1 MRYPFRLVGLLSFVV
16 LAACSGQAGLLLGPP
31 IKVTPATAPIAVGA
45 AAGLAP
51 KAGSQ
56 TEAVGQAP
64 SGAAT
69 EVVQPT
75 PRPVRTPIKVRVP
88 AAPPVILT
96 PTPTAPG
103 QAGAAPAL
111 AAPTQAVVEA
121 PTSTPVVIPPTPTA
135 EPSTDVATQAPAQ
148 PETGGAP
155 TPTLPPGT
163 ERLDTTMNI
172 LVVGS
177 DERTEGEAWRS
188 DVIILLAV
196 DFARR
201 EVGLISFPRDMWV
214 TIPTVGENRINTATF
229 FGEIQKY
236 PTGGI
241 GLLRDTLSK
250 DFGLRID
257 HFVKIDFDSFQDV
270 VDALGGI
277 DMMVDCAITGNFPK
291 EPGSRE
297 LVWQTLQPGKYHMD
311 GFFALRYARERKT
324 TSDIDRARRQQRLL
338 IAMRNRARE
347 VNIIP
352 RLPALYD
359 ALKQSIETDLGLTDL
374 VALARLGVQ
383 VDPKKAHGFI
393 IDYRQLNSWR
403 TPEGAMVLLPD
414 YDKINKGINTLFD
427 QPSVLESPNKPAN
440 CKAATPTPP

>member
-1 MRYPFRLVGLLSFVV
+1 MRYPLRLLGLMFFIVV
-16 LAACSGQAGLLLGPP
+16 LAACSGQAGLLFGPP
-31 IKVTPATAPIAVGA
+31 IKVTPATAPIAVGSA
-45 AAGLAP
+45 TGVASE
-51 KAGSQ
+51 AGSEPQ
-56 TEAVGQAP
+56 ALGQTAGGVDTEAV
-64 SGAAT
+64 
-69 EVVQPT
+69 EPT
-75 PRPVRTPIKVRVP
+75 PRPVRTPIRLRVP

-103 QAGAAPAL
+103 EAGAAPAL
-111 AAPTQAVVEA
+111 AAPTEAVAEA
-121 PTSTPVVIPPTPTA
+121 PTTTPIVPPTPAA
-135 EPSTDVATQAPAQ
+135 EPSTDVATQEPAQ
-148 PETGGAP
+148 PETGNAP

-163 ERLDTTMNI
+163 GRLDTTMNI

-177 DERTEGEAWRS
+177 DERTAGQPWRS
-188 DVIILLAV
+188 DVIMLLAV

-229 FGEIQKY
+229 YGGVNKY

-241 GLLRDTLSK
+241 GLLRDTLAQG
-250 DFGLRID
+250 FGLRVD
-257 HFVKIDFDSFQDV
+257 HYVKIDFESFKDV
-270 VDALGGI
+270 VDSLGGVDI
-277 DMMVDCAITGNFPK
+277 TVDCAVTGNFPK

-297 LVWQTLQPGKYHMD
+297 LVWQTLQAGKYHMD

-352 RLPALYD
+352 RIPALYD
-359 ALKQSIETDLGLTDL
+359 ALRQSIETDLGLTDL
-374 VALARLGVQ
+374 IALARLGVQ

-393 IDYRQLNSWR
+393 IDYKLLNSWT
-403 TPEGAMVLLPD
+403 TPQGAMVLLPD
-414 YDKINKGINTLFD
+414 YDKINAGINTLFD